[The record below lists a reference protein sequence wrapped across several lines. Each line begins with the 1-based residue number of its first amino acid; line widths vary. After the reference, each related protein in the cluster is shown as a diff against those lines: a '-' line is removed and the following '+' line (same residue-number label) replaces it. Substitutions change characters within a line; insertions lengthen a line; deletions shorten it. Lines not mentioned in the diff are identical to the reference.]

1 MPVPAGAIHPV
12 RDSGRVTL
20 GLFTLPHRPAP
31 VPGAAR
37 SLVIGLVNNM
47 PPTARGRTACQFSR
61 LISLALPTMAVEW
74 HHDLLADDPT
84 VKFGAGA
91 SSGPSAAVRRLESC
105 PPDLLIV
112 TGREPTR
119 AALPDEPFW
128 NELVTL
134 LDLAERAGIPVLL
147 SCLAAHAALLHWNG
161 IVRRR
166 LPAKLS
172 GVFAH
177 RTAARHPLL
186 AGAPA
191 VLHVPHSRTNDID
204 PAALEAA
211 GYVILTRGEATGA
224 DMFVHSRGGGV
235 LCLQG
240 HPEYDPDTLL
250 REHRRDVHRYL
261 RGELP
266 QLPDLPHNVVDARV
280 GSELAILASR
290 AGHGRDASLI
300 ANYLDRLPHR
310 AGEHSWDDAATV
322 VGNWLRRSITAI
334 RIARAIE
341 AAAVDARAAAS
352 LR

>member
-1 MPVPAGAIHPV
+1 MPVATDAMRPG
-12 RDSGRVTL
+12 RNGRRVTAA
-20 GLFTLPHRPAP
+20 LFTLPHRPAQA
-31 VPGAAR
+31 PGAAR

-47 PPTARGRTACQFSR
+47 PAAARGRTACQFSR

-74 HHDLLADDPT
+74 HHDLLADEPT
-84 VKFGAGA
+84 P
-91 SSGPSAAVRRLESC
+91 GPSAAVQRLAMC
-105 PPDLLIV
+105 PPDLLIF
-112 TGREPTR
+112 TGREPSR
-119 AALPDEPFW
+119 VALAEEPFW

-134 LDLAERAGIPVLL
+134 LDLAEQAGIPVLL
-147 SCLAAHAALLHWNG
+147 SCLAAHAALLHWDG
-161 IVRRR
+161 ILRRR
-166 LPAKLS
+166 LPVKLS

-186 AGAPA
+186 AGAPP
-191 VLHVPHSRTNDID
+191 VLHVPHSRTNDVD

-224 DMFVHSRGGGV
+224 DMFVHPRGGGV

-266 QLPDLPHNVVDARV
+266 QLPDLPRNVVDARV
-280 GSELAILASR
+280 GSELASLARR
-290 AGHGRDASLI
+290 AGNGRDASSI
-300 ANYLDRLPHR
+300 SDYLDRLPHR
-310 AGEHSWDDAATV
+310 AEGRRWDDAAKV

-334 RIARAIE
+334 RVARAIE
-341 AAAVDARAAAS
+341 AAAVDARVAAS
-352 LR
+352 PR